1 MKISASNNANPLI
14 ENLQKT
20 DIGKR
25 AQELGI
31 EELVRNIVHQGSDSK
46 THAEARWEGCRLIF
60 AARSSTGGGTFSAHR
75 AAIMS
80 LRGETTEPD
89 HEVGTSIIMPD
100 GTFLYNA
107 ALDGVHVKALRE
119 GPWVE
124 RLTAYSKQLTEQRL
138 QRERED
144 EQKRLEEQR
153 KPFQNI
159 DF

>member
-1 MKISASNNANPLI
+1 MSFYSNLFGGNT
-14 ENLQKT
+14 ENQFP
-20 DIGKR
+20 KR
-25 AQELGI
+25 ALELGI
-31 EELVRNIVHQGSDSK
+31 EELVRNVVHQGGDSK
-46 THAEARWEGCRLIF
+46 EHAEAVWEGCRLIF
-60 AARSSTGGGTFSAHR
+60 ADRPSTSVFAAHKVARLAF
-75 AAIMS
+75 
-80 LRGETTEPD
+80 RGDTIEPD

-107 ALDGVHVKALRE
+107 VLEGVHVTAFRE